1 VAQGSKNRHR
11 ASALVAAV
19 GVIAAGLVAAA
30 RARWPSPST
39 EPPKQ
44 PSSLEISSDLEE
56 QLSKCRFYSAGSTGT
71 EPDWNKAETACN
83 GALDRDPINEEANR
97 LLKQIKQEQNA
108 SELFARADSASQRL
122 DDLGALDLLTQIPEA
137 SVYFKKA
144 RPQAME
150 LKKRVR
156 KRLEVDCADHLRARH
171 WQLAQVTCEKYIGL
185 ACQDSTAGE
194 WDAGVGFTPT
204 KDRLYRLFLHARSK
218 VNSRAGP
225 WRCPEKK
232 LLRESGEALEVQRRV
247 DGALMQR
254 FPDARIGR
262 ALVSY
267 WQGNLRESLTAL
279 QKVAADPKGTDLHAI
294 AAQLRNRIWLVLQF
308 LKSGNTALQA
318 RDPERAAKPFRAAL
332 DHDREVLG
340 RLEESPSFVDRSIR
354 REMGSHCYQRGK
366 YWADRADTRRACR
379 IWRLGYGFSPANL
392 ALLQALKH
400 CTERGGELLDSA
412 RRCGELAIA
421 AELSSDGDGL
431 AEKLESK
438 RAALGCP

>member
-1 VAQGSKNRHR
+1 VAQGSKNRRR

-19 GVIAAGLVAAA
+19 SVIAAGLVASG
-30 RARWPSPST
+30 RAHWPSLST

-44 PSSLEISSDLEE
+44 PSSLDVPSDLEE
-56 QLSKCRFYSAGSTGT
+56 QLSKCRSYSRNTGT
-71 EPDWNKAETACN
+71 EPDWKKAESACN
-83 GALDRDPINEEANR
+83 GALDRDPINEEADR
-97 LLKQIKQEQNA
+97 LLKQIKQEQIA

-122 DDLGALDLLTQIPEA
+122 DDLGALDLLTQIPET

-144 RPQAME
+144 RPQAIE

-156 KRLEVDCADHLRARH
+156 KKLEVDCADHLRARR
-171 WQLAQVTCEKYIGL
+171 WQLAQVTCENYMGL

-194 WDAGVGFTPT
+194 WEAAQVGFAPA
-204 KDRLYRLFLHARSK
+204 KDRLYRLFLYARRK

-232 LLRESGEALEVQRRV
+232 LLRESGEASEVQRRV

-267 WQGNLRESLTAL
+267 WQGNLRESLSAL
-279 QKVAADPKGTDLHAI
+279 QKVAADPKGTDLRPI

-308 LKSGNTALQA
+308 LKSGNTALHV

-332 DHDREVLG
+332 EHDREVLG
-340 RLEESPSFVDRSIR
+340 RLEESPSFVGRSIR
-354 REMGSHCYQRGK
+354 REMGTHCYQRGK

-379 IWRLGYGFSPANL
+379 IWKLGYGFSPANL

-400 CTERGGELLDSA
+400 CSERGGQLLDSA

-431 AEKLESK
+431 AEKLKVK